1 MKKRFTQGALAL
13 VLFHAVLVTAAWA
26 WNDVFPDPFGTDT
39 GSYALCD
46 DESYV
51 VDRQH
56 ASSVTFTPQQSWAS
70 GSVKTTGFD
79 GDYFGVN
86 LSIDTDGVAPGYYLV
101 ATVNYTNGGG
111 YPDVINF
118 YVTVD

>member
-26 WNDVFPDPFGTDT
+26 WNDVFPDPFGADT
-39 GSYALCD
+39 GNYVLCD
-46 DESYV
+46 DEGYV

-56 ASSVTFTPQQSWAS
+56 ASSVTFTPQQSWAG

-101 ATVNYTNGGG
+101 ATVNFTNGSG

-118 YVTVD
+118 YVTID